1 MSKLA
6 KNIKIFKEVSEDN
19 METVTITIPKQ
30 LETKELAILKEHG
43 LTDIDEA
50 IVDLETGILTLTV
63 AFSSYYKGDW

>member
-1 MSKLA
+1 
-6 KNIKIFKEVSEDN
+6 